1 MLAPRVRIARIKSSE
16 TPTGRGCASNGRA
29 TKRPD
34 CKATRPVEHTI
45 YFYSALVGCT
55 FVGLQVIMQVFGFF
69 DDVEVGDTD
78 VHTETGEDPGHDSSV
93 FFGILSFKALCAF
106 AGIFGLTG
114 LLMLRG
120 ESPMEVRVLA
130 ACAAGIAAMFGVAW
144 MMRGL
149 SRLHSS
155 GTVQI
160 SNAAGLNG
168 TVYLRVPG
176 KNAGIGKVTIDI
188 QGRSMECA
196 AVTDGDEIATGAR
209 VKVVSVDGG
218 ETLKVIPL

>member
-1 MLAPRVRIARIKSSE
+1 
-16 TPTGRGCASNGRA
+16 
-29 TKRPD
+29 
-34 CKATRPVEHTI
+34 VEHTI

-78 VHTETGEDPGHDSSV
+78 VDVDTDVHTDTGEDPGHDSSV

-130 ACAAGIAAMFGVAW
+130 ACAAGVAAMFGVAW

-160 SNAAGLNG
+160 SKAAGLNG
-168 TVYLRVPG
+168 TVYLKVPG
-176 KNAGIGKVTIDI
+176 NNGGIGKVTIDI